1 MKLNTATDI
10 QFGNLPAIE
19 AWKGGKRVWSRYEYN
34 WIPVN
39 APSFFWTDIAFGNN
53 TFVIVGNNAYSY
65 SLDDGA
71 NWSTAIDLKP
81 FTSPEVYASV
91 AYGQDKWVSIE
102 NIVYAPWGSRNFYT
116 TYDVTTGWNMSTMQH
131 PFTGWSWSDLIY
143 SSYHNKFIAVGSP
156 AYSQTDNRSLLQLNS
171 SLIGL
176 SSIVSMHSTDGIN
189 WLSGSFISDPN
200 PQIGYNHI
208 VEGLN
213 MPNHRLVAC
222 GGGGATKFGY
232 SDDGGEEW
240 TQAIYNP
247 SADGQNLQAGFSW
260 SQVAYGYDTPYL
272 PLSGRYV
279 SVAAGSPALSGNKR
293 AAYSD
298 DGINWKL
305 ANDVERNAWNTVTFA
320 NGQFVAIA
328 GYSGSNQ
335 TGNLVMT
342 SKDGINWASSTATSN
357 TTNNWSD
364 LTFGNNRF
372 VACSTN
378 GTNRVMYSNFINT
391 Q

>member
-1 MKLNTATDI
+1 MLLNTATDI
-10 QFGNLPAIE
+10 QFGNAPAIE
-19 AWKGGKRVWSRYEYN
+19 AWNGGKRVWSRYEYN
-34 WIPVN
+34 WIPAN

-53 TFVIVGNNAYSY
+53 TFVVVGNNAYSY
-65 SLDDGA
+65 SLNNGV
-71 NWSTAIDLKP
+71 NWSPAIDLKP
-81 FTSPEVYASV
+81 LTSPESYSAVV
-91 AYGQDKWVSIE
+91 YGQGKWISIE
-102 NIVYAPWGSRNFYT
+102 SLAYEPWGSKNFYT
-116 TYDVTTGWNMSTMQH
+116 TYNVTTGWNMSTLQH
-131 PFTGWSWSDLIY
+131 PFTGWQWMDLIY

-156 AYSQTDNRSLLQLNS
+156 AIIIPTSISLLQRDS

-222 GGGGATKFGY
+222 GGGGNTKFGY
-232 SDDGGEEW
+232 SDDGGEKW
-240 TQAIYNP
+240 SQAIYNP
-247 SADGQNLQAGFSW
+247 STDGKNLQVGFAW

-279 SVAAGSPALSGNKR
+279 SVAAGSPSLSGNKR

-328 GYSGSNQ
+328 GYSASNQ

-342 SKDGINWASSTATSN
+342 SKDGINWAFSTATSD
-357 TTNNWSD
+357 TTNIWYD

-372 VACSTN
+372 VACSTSGN
-378 GTNRVMYSNFINT
+378 NRVMYSNFINI
-391 Q
+391 